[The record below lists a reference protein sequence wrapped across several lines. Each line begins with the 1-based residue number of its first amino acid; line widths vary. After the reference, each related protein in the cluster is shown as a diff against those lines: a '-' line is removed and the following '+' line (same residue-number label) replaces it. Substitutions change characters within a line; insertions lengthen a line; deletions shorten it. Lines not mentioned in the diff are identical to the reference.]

1 MNFRWRLAAA
11 LAVTA
16 GVTGLGA
23 LFLTWRGWDREAEA
37 GLRERLL
44 AMAIQ
49 VEKQLEQRWP
59 LSAADLQSEV
69 QLYSSLGGARIT
81 IIAGDGV
88 VLADS
93 RVPFT
98 HLPLVENQRG
108 RPEVEGALS
117 AGRAFARRR
126 SVTTGAPTLYS
137 AVRVNATGEVFVVRA
152 AQELRKRP
160 WPWAGLA
167 SLLLGAIGVG
177 VLGARLVGKVHARAF
192 QYLAEWCDLP
202 ATAEVAALAY
212 EADRRFRE
220 LREQLVREVEVC
232 QQALAQ
238 VSEGVVILDRSLVIR
253 FANAIARELLGPL
266 TEGAHFWEQIRDP
279 NVLAVLGQEGAP
291 EEVRHGEVKVNDHT
305 LAITVIPLAH
315 PLLAHAVLIRDIGP
329 QIRFEAARRAFVAD
343 LAHELRTPLAVISA
357 VCEELKAEVENETL
371 VAMLRRQLDRL
382 IHFAED
388 LEELS
393 RIESGALKLTFE
405 PVDIQEVAT
414 EVVEDYAG
422 MAAKRAVALRVVGE
436 SVVVTTDRSRLSQV
450 LGNLVDNAI
459 RYNRP
464 GGSVTLRI
472 TPRDNKVEVTVEDT
486 GIGIPKG
493 EIPLVFQRFYRVKRG
508 EGEVLGSGLGLA
520 IVKHLVNSLGG
531 HVELV
536 SELGQGTKVTVTLP
550 CEPLTG

>member
-16 GVTGLGA
+16 GVTGLVS
-23 LFLTWRGWDREAEA
+23 LYLTWRGWDREAEA
-37 GLRERLL
+37 GLRQKLL
-44 AMAIQ
+44 ALAIQ

-69 QLYSSLGGARIT
+69 QFYGSLGGARIT

-93 RVPFT
+93 EVPLM

-126 SVTTGAPTLYS
+126 SATTGTPTLYG

-152 AQELRKRP
+152 AQELKKRP

-167 SLLLGAIGVG
+167 SLFLGAIAVG
-177 VLGARLVGKVHARAF
+177 VLAAQLVGKVHAKVF

-202 ATAEVAALAY
+202 TTAEVAALAY

-232 QQALAQ
+232 QQALTQ
-238 VSEGVVILDRSLVIR
+238 VSEGVVILDRSRVIR
-253 FANAIARELLGPL
+253 FANAVARELLGPL
-266 TEGAHFWEQIRDP
+266 NEGAHFWEQIRDP
-279 NVLAVLGQEGAP
+279 NVLAILGREGAA
-291 EEVRHGEVKVNDHT
+291 EEVRFGEVKVNDHT
-305 LAITVIPLAH
+305 LAITVVPLVH

-343 LAHELRTPLAVISA
+343 LAHELRTPLAVMTA
-357 VCEELKAEVENETL
+357 ACEELKAEVENETL
-371 VAMLRRQLDRL
+371 VSMLGRQLDRL
-382 IHFAED
+382 IRFAED
-388 LEELS
+388 LEELG
-393 RIESGALKLTFE
+393 RIESGTLKLTFE
-405 PVDIQEVAT
+405 PVDIQKVAT
-414 EVVEDYAG
+414 EVVEDYAD
-422 MAAKRAVALRVVGE
+422 MAAKREVALRVVGE
-436 SVVVTTDRSRLSQV
+436 SVVVASDRSRLGQV

-472 TPRDNKVEVTVEDT
+472 TTRDDKVEVTVEDT

-493 EIPLVFQRFYRVKRG
+493 EIPLVFQRFYRVRRG
-508 EGEVLGSGLGLA
+508 EGEVSGSGLGLA
-520 IVKHLVNSLGG
+520 IVKHLVQSLGG
-531 HVELV
+531 QVELV
-536 SELGQGTKVTVTLP
+536 SEVGQGTKVTVTLP
-550 CEPLTG
+550 CKPLTG